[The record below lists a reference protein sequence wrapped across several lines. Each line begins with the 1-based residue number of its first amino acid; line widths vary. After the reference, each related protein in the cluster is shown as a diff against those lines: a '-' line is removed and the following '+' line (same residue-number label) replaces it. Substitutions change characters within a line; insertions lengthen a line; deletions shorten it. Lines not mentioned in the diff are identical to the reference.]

1 MMRRGWIMSPTG
13 IAALL
18 AAVLAFATA
27 AAAEPA
33 PASTDPAAAPAG
45 HYLLDHTHASLL
57 ARVSHMGL
65 SHYTMRFDRFNAR
78 YDFDPGSP
86 AASKIDVTIDANSL
100 DVGDEAIGKQFA
112 RQFLG
117 AEAHPQI
124 TFASSGV
131 TPTSPGHG
139 TLSGDLTL
147 NGVTKPVTLDVVFN
161 GSGPGLFG
169 LGGYRM
175 GFSAAT
181 EIKRSDFGLKA
192 WQSLVGD
199 KVELL
204 IEAEFVH
211 K

>member
-1 MMRRGWIMSPTG
+1 MSRLTRV
-13 IAALL
+13 ASLL
-18 AAVLAFATA
+18 AAMLALATTA
-27 AAAEPA
+27 VAEPA
-33 PASTDPAAAPAG
+33 PASTDPATAPAG
-45 HYLLDHTHASLL
+45 HYVLDHTHASLL

-65 SHYTMRFDRFNAR
+65 SHYIMRFDRFDAR
-78 YDFDPGSP
+78 YDFDPASP
-86 AASKIDVTIDANSL
+86 AGSKIEVTIDANSL

-124 TFASSGV
+124 TFTSAGV
-131 TPTSPGHG
+131 QPTTAGHG

-147 NGVTKPVTLDVVFN
+147 NGVTKPVTLDVAFN
-161 GSGPGLFG
+161 GTGPGLLG
-169 LGGYRM
+169 IGGYRM
-175 GFSAAT
+175 GFSATT
-181 EIKRSDFGLKA
+181 EVKRSDFGLKA
-192 WQSLVGD
+192 WESLVGD